1 MFSTINR
8 PGLRP
13 YRQFG
18 AVLWGATAM
27 DTRLSLRTHIRWML
41 LLCLWLQLIV
51 QPSAVLGQIPGG
63 VSPSSSPAPVVSEET
78 GEQALTRLEKAL
90 TLARQGLTQG
100 QKRFD
105 SIPPEQLGA
114 TGEEVQR
121 SLRLL
126 NVKVLQLSQH
136 VSAHRTRE
144 GIHQETEDLAARAQ
158 SWQGFSEPPPYSI
171 LMLDELRESRYTQHL
186 SMSKDEIKKNFL
198 EQEYADRL
206 KTLEKAQQQ
215 LRLAKEATEV
225 SQNGSSPLRRAW
237 LYELAQLEVE
247 VAEVRVLSL
256 KTHLVLVDETL
267 ALHRKTIDFL
277 DRQILVA
284 RSDSV
289 FPKEVLDQ
297 KLAALDKKLATHEDF
312 QSRAIGDSNRYQEV
326 LQEAR
331 DALQKLQH
339 SLESGTKDQPG
350 SNEEVQ
356 RLTEEVEVKRAWVE
370 TGAKIVELNKV
381 TAYLISE
388 EKQLWTERYRLSIA
402 QDANNL
408 RESGVFI
415 ANSVKKIGDYR
426 SIVESSHKL
435 AQTLALNQKKNLEAG
450 FPTEWQRTLA
460 GQKLTAYEQRVDF
473 LANNLEQIDELVQ
486 LAKHFQEDIADRRL
500 GVTTQERL
508 RAFGAHILEFA
519 RGVWS
524 FEIFTV
530 DDTLVINGQP
540 VTESRP
546 VTISKVVRALL
557 ILVIGL
563 WLVLRLE
570 DRINRLAARLF
581 NLEIGAALLVQ
592 QVFKGVMVIS
602 LLLLAMTTVKI
613 PLTIFAF
620 MGGALA
626 IGVGFGAQTLIG
638 NFISGF
644 ILLFEKPIK
653 VGDQVEV
660 DGSRGRVVSIGAR
673 CSQVKRFD
681 GIDILVP
688 NSAFLEKNIV
698 NYTLSDQLIRLHV
711 KVGVAYGSPTRDV
724 AKIIAIVLEEHGRI
738 LKSPEPVILF
748 EDFGDS
754 ALVFSVYFWVEML
767 PTVDTRI
774 VASDLRH
781 MLDKRFREAG
791 ITIAFPQIDVH
802 FDSDRPVQVQIEQK
816 QRQTAA
822 GSSSPGPE
830 DEQKEK

>member
-1 MFSTINR
+1 MAISFTHSHWVR
-8 PGLRP
+8 RLVHL
-13 YRQFG
+13 
-18 AVLWGATAM
+18 AVW
-27 DTRLSLRTHIRWML
+27 L
-41 LLCLWLQLIV
+41 LLIT
-51 QPSAVLGQIPGG
+51 QPPFAWGQIPG
-63 VSPSSSPAPVVSEET
+63 VKTQPSSPAPASSEET
-78 GEQALTRLEKAL
+78 GEQAIAELEKAL
-90 TLARQGLTQG
+90 TLARQSLAQG

-105 SIPPEQLGA
+105 SLPPEQLGA

-126 NVKVLQLSQH
+126 NVMVLQLSQH
-136 VSAHRTRE
+136 ISAHRTRE
-144 GIHQETEDLAARAQ
+144 IIRQETEDLDARVQ
-158 SWQGFSEPPPYSI
+158 SWQGFSAPPPYSI
-171 LMLDELRESRYTQHL
+171 VMLDDLRDSRYAQRL
-186 SMSKDEIKKNFL
+186 SMSRDEIKKNFL

-206 KTLEKAQQQ
+206 IAVEKAQQQ
-215 LRLAKEATEV
+215 LRQAKEATEN
-225 SQNGSSPLRRAW
+225 SRDDSASLHSAW
-237 LYELAQLEVE
+237 LYDLAQLEVE

-256 KTHLVLVDETL
+256 KTQLALVNETL
-267 ALHRKTIDFL
+267 ALHSKTIDFL

-284 RSDSV
+284 SSDSV

-297 KLAALDKKLATHEDF
+297 KLAALGKKLTTLEAF
-312 QSRAIGDSNRYQEV
+312 QNRAIRDSNRYQEI

-331 DALQKLQH
+331 DALQRLQN
-339 SLESGTKDQPG
+339 SQQSGTKDQSG
-350 SNEEVQ
+350 SDDEVQ
-356 RLTEEVEVKRAWVE
+356 RLTEEAEVKKAWVD
-370 TGAKIVELNKV
+370 TAVKIVELNKV

-388 EKQLWTERYRLSIA
+388 EKQLWTERYRLSSIS
-402 QDANNL
+402 DENDL

-415 ANSVKKIGDYR
+415 ANSLKKIGDYR

-435 AQTLALNQKKNLEAG
+435 AQTLVLNQKKNPEAG
-450 FPTEWQRTLA
+450 FPTEWQKTLA
-460 GQKLTAYEQRVDF
+460 GQKLAAYERRVDF
-473 LANNLEQIDELVQ
+473 LANNLAEIDELIQ
-486 LAKHFQEDIADRRL
+486 LAQRFQEDIADRRL

-508 RAFGAHILEFA
+508 RAFGGDILEFA
-519 RGVWS
+519 QGVWS

-530 DDTLVINGQP
+530 DDTLIINGQA
-540 VTESRP
+540 VTERRSI
-546 VTISKVVRALL
+546 TISKVVRALL

-563 WLVLRLE
+563 WLVFRLE
-570 DRINRLAARLF
+570 GRINRLAARLF
-581 NLEIGAALLVQ
+581 NLEGGAALLVQ
-592 QVFKGVMVIS
+592 QVFKGVMIIS

-613 PLTIFAF
+613 PLTVFAF

-626 IGVGFGAQTLIG
+626 IGVGFGAQTLIS

-644 ILLFEKPIK
+644 ILLLEKPIK

-681 GIDILVP
+681 GVDILLP

-724 AKIIAIVLEEHGRI
+724 AKIIAVALEDHGRI

-767 PTVDTRI
+767 PSADTRI

-781 MLDKRFREAG
+781 MLDKRFHEAG

-802 FDSDRPVQVQIEQK
+802 FDSDRPVQGEMK
-816 QRQTAA
+816 QLQPQETPDKPSQTSA
-822 GSSSPGPE
+822 
-830 DEQKEK
+830 